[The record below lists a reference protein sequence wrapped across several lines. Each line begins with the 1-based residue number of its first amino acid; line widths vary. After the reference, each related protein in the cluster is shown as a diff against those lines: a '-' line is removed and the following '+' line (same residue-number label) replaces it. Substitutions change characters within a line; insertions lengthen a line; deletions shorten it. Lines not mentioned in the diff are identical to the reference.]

1 MSGLTGNEATELEGL
16 RIENARLR
24 ARLDQQVRGQ
34 RELVQ
39 GLASTQQLG
48 AILKTS
54 LEHAIAIS
62 AADSGG
68 VFTLSDDGKELV
80 LAAHRGLSP
89 RFAVEVRTVPT
100 ALMSVRAVLDGA
112 SVSPTVDR
120 LQLIPVDVWLAEGL
134 TCMMVLPFA
143 HGGRVLGVM
152 ALGSHSLARIP
163 ADAEGGLG
171 LLASQLGSALA
182 RAQAKAEQ
190 ALLARVVESSIVS
203 IGLADLDGVATYV
216 NPALVRTWGHTD
228 SHAIVGGSVLDWW
241 ADRDAAKGIF
251 TRIIEQGSVTSELI
265 ARRADGSTFPAL
277 GTCCLIRTS
286 SGAPSHVM
294 GSFVDL
300 TEINQARDAL
310 RQVRLADAINGLL
323 RRALN
328 GEDECL
334 LGHACVKVALDLT
347 GASTGL
353 LASIDADGGLGT
365 TYALGE
371 GVVEVPGK
379 RSFTD
384 LVPGR
389 TSPRGLWAHAI
400 ARSGPFYCNEPANHP
415 AAVGAPPGHPPID
428 NVLYVPMNS
437 DGERRAVLALGNRE
451 GGFEDDQLTAAV
463 TLAPVIRQVLDFR
476 RSERARL
483 DSEQRVRDQDL
494 RLRQGQKLEAI
505 GRLAGGVAHDFNN
518 LLAVVTL
525 FGQSLLASLEPGS
538 ELAEDAQAIVETA
551 DRGARLTRQLL
562 AFGRRAVLQP
572 VHQQAGA
579 LVLEMESIVRRL
591 LGDDVELVVDAEAG
605 QGWIHADPGEMSQ
618 VLMNLAVNA
627 RDAMPQGGRLTIT
640 VVDQV
645 HLDGLTVGDLPVGDY
660 VELRVEDTGIG
671 MSTDQLERIFEPF
684 YTTKALGKGTGL
696 GLATVYGIVK
706 QTGGTVRVVS
716 SPGSGTAFHIYLP
729 RAHGAES
736 PAPPRPIP
744 AVAVGGG
751 QTILLAE
758 DDAQVRRGTA
768 RVLRQAGYEVLEAAN
783 AGEALLIVEQHVGV
797 VHALVSDV
805 DMPRISGPRLAR
817 RLQLARPGLRVLFVT
832 GHGDGHLDVAGL
844 LMDGACVLSKPYAA
858 QELTSSLRALLDE

>member
-1 MSGLTGNEATELEGL
+1 VSDPCGNDPAELEQL

-24 ARLDQQVRGQ
+24 ARLEQQVRGQ

-39 GLASTQQLG
+39 GLANTQQLG

-68 VFTLSDDGKELV
+68 VFTLSEDGTELL
-80 LAAHRGLSP
+80 LAAHHGLSP
-89 RFAVEVRTVPT
+89 RLIAEVRTVPT
-100 ALMSVRAVLDGA
+100 ALMSVRTVLDGA
-112 SVSPTVDR
+112 SISRTVEQ
-120 LQLIPVDVWLAEGL
+120 LQLIPMDVWLAEGL
-134 TCMMVLPFA
+134 TCMLVLPFM
-143 HGGRVLGVM
+143 HGSRVLGVL
-152 ALGSHSLARIP
+152 ALVSHSLDRIP
-163 ADAEGGLG
+163 ADAEGALG
-171 LLASQLGSALA
+171 LLASQLGSAIA

-228 SHAIVGGSVLDWW
+228 SQAMIGGSVLDWW
-241 ADRDAAKGIF
+241 ADRDAAKSILAQIF
-251 TRIIEQGSVTSELI
+251 ERGSVTSELL
-265 ARRADGSTFPAL
+265 ARRADGSTFPAV
-277 GTCCLIRTS
+277 GTACLIHTP
-286 SGAPSHVM
+286 SGAPSHMM
-294 GSFVDL
+294 GSFIDL

-323 RRALN
+323 RRALE
-328 GEDECL
+328 GEDERR
-334 LGHACVKVALDLT
+334 LGHACVRVALELT

-353 LASIDADGGLGT
+353 LACIDADGALGT
-365 TYALGE
+365 TYAVGQGL
-371 GVVEVPGK
+371 VEVPGQG
-379 RSFTD
+379 SFAD
-384 LVPGR
+384 LTPGR
-389 TSPRGLWAHAI
+389 TPPRGLWAHAI
-400 ARSGPFYCNEPANHP
+400 AKSGPFYCNEPADHP
-415 AAVGAPPGHPPID
+415 AAVGTPPGHPPID

-451 GGFEDDQLTAAV
+451 GGFDDDHLTAAV
-463 TLAPVIRQVLDFR
+463 TLAPVIRQVLDYR

-483 DSEQRVRDQDL
+483 ESEQRVHDQDL
-494 RLRQGQKLEAI
+494 RLRRGQKLEAI

-525 FGQSLLASLEPGS
+525 FGQSLVAALEPGS

-562 AFGRRAVLQP
+562 AFGRRTVLQP

-579 LVLEMESIVRRL
+579 LVLEMESIIRRL
-591 LGDDVELVVDAEAG
+591 LGDGVELVVDAEAG
-605 QGWIHADPGEMSQ
+605 QGWIHADPGEMGQ

-640 VVDQV
+640 VVDRV
-645 HLDGLTVGDLPVGDY
+645 PLDGLTVPDLPVGDY

-671 MSTDQLERIFEPF
+671 MSAAQLEHIFEPF
-684 YTTKALGKGTGL
+684 YTTKAQGKGTGL

-706 QTGGTVRVVS
+706 QTGGSVKVLS
-716 SPGSGTAFHIYLP
+716 SPGRGTAFHIYLP
-729 RAHGAES
+729 RAHSAER
-736 PAPPRPIP
+736 PAPPPP
-744 AVAVGGG
+744 VPTVAAGGG

-758 DDAQVRRGTA
+758 DDAQVRRGAA
-768 RVLRQAGYEVLEAAN
+768 RVLRQAGYQVLEAAN
-783 AGEALLIVEQHVGV
+783 AGEALLIAEQHVGA
-797 VHALVSDV
+797 VHVLVSDV

-817 RLQLARPGLRVLFVT
+817 RLKLARPSLRVLFVT
-832 GHGDGHLDVAGL
+832 GHGGQHLDVAELSG
-844 LMDGACVLSKPYAA
+844 DGARVLSKPFAA
-858 QELTSSLRALLDE
+858 QELTSRIRALLDE